1 MKGVGVIALIRCVN
15 CGKNISN
22 KAKKCP
28 HCGFVN
34 KSDKNIWFIVICIL
48 LFCILVCG
56 IFFAY
61 YMISNN
67 KEENNIKTEKSSES
81 LNTFSFET
89 IDSEN
94 VLDEVIND
102 SNVSIL
108 FVQLTC
114 DYCKMFIP
122 ILENVSNDYDLKV
135 YMIILDNV
143 DISKFEGNEI
153 FDNFINSQY
162 GTPTLFLFD
171 NGNLLDVISGY
182 TEKENL
188 INEFMENNFI

>member
-89 IDSEN
+89 IDNEN

-108 FVQLTC
+108 FVQSTC
-114 DYCKMFIP
+114 EYCKMFIP

>member
-1 MKGVGVIALIRCVN
+1 
-15 CGKNISN
+15 
-22 KAKKCP
+22 
-28 HCGFVN
+28 
-34 KSDKNIWFIVICIL
+34 
-48 LFCILVCG
+48 
-56 IFFAY
+56 
-61 YMISNN
+61 
-67 KEENNIKTEKSSES
+67 
-81 LNTFSFET
+81 
-89 IDSEN
+89 
-94 VLDEVIND
+94 
-102 SNVSIL
+102 
-108 FVQLTC
+108 
-114 DYCKMFIP
+114 MFIP
-122 ILENVSNDYDLKV
+122 ILENVSNDYDLKI